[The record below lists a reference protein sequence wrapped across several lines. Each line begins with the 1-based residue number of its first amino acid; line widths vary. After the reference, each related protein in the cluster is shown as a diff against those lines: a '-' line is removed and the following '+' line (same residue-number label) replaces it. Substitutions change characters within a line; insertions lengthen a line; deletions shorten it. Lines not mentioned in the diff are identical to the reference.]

1 MVNILRT
8 PVVLTGVEGYACASP
23 ALRAPCWWRF
33 VSVWRVWVLSLS
45 TLRRPDTAYRLCVRR
60 RPSVSEEETDAALS
74 ASDQGGNVASST
86 TDEEVCP
93 PAPPTDPAA
102 WASEDASFLV
112 DINRATLD
120 ELIQLPG
127 IGPAYAQRIIELRE
141 LRSGFVYKEELMD
154 VSGIGPARFAR
165 LKDLITVGPYPGAT
179 DSAGEE

>member
-1 MVNILRT
+1 MRISGLASAVLVAICLGLAGLGLTAQYVKETRT
-8 PVVLTGVEGYACASP
+8 PPIVFAS
-23 ALRAPCWWRF
+23 AGG
-33 VSVWRVWVLSLS
+33 
-45 TLRRPDTAYRLCVRR
+45 
-60 RPSVSEEETDAALS
+60 PSVSGEETDAALS

-102 WASEDASFLV
+102 WASEDASYLV